1 MNYKQF
7 YTYDENG
14 DYLETILMFEDEKG
28 LINQPKNSTNIE
40 PSIIENGIARAM
52 YYPSWDGG
60 IWKEDKKRWES
71 ENPIIPAEKTEIEKL
86 REELLLTQEALAAL
100 FESNLG

>member
-7 YTYDENG
+7 YAYDVNG
-14 DYLETILMFEDEKG
+14 DYLETILVFENENG

-40 PSIIENGIARAM
+40 PSVIENGIARAM
-52 YYPSWDGG
+52 YYPKWDGS
-60 IWKEDKKRWES
+60 IWKEDKERWES

>member
-14 DYLETILMFEDEKG
+14 DYLETILVFEDEKG

-52 YYPSWDGG
+52 YYPRWDGDD
-60 IWKEDKKRWES
+60 WDEDKTRWEL
-71 ENPIIPAEKTEIEKL
+71 ENPNIPAEKRNRKL

>member
-14 DYLETILMFEDEKG
+14 DYLETILVFEDEKG

-52 YYPSWDGG
+52 YYPSRDGS

-71 ENPIIPAEKTEIEKL
+71 ENPIIPKRK
-86 REELLLTQEALAAL
+86 
-100 FESNLG
+100 N

>member
-14 DYLETILMFEDEKG
+14 DYLETILVFENENG

-40 PSIIENGIARAM
+40 PSVIENGIARAM
-52 YYPSWDGG
+52 YYPKWDGS
-60 IWKEDKKRWES
+60 IWKEDKERWES